1 MSEDYPEIP
10 EYIKQLM
17 ESGEKIDQIRL
28 DREGNW
34 FHEGEPFIN
43 QRIIDFF
50 NRSIDVTAEGQ
61 YVIHYGDFVYPIEV
75 EDTPLFVTGVRIEGF
90 SFFEKIFITL
100 SSGEEEELDE
110 TTLHYKQPEGLYCR
124 VRNGRMPAK
133 FKRSPSFQLLERLQE
148 TDDIYYLTIKGNKI
162 VLEEK

>member
-17 ESGEKIDQIRL
+17 ESGEKIDQIRI
-28 DREGNW
+28 DSEGNW

-61 YVIHYGDFVYPIEV
+61 YVIHYDDFVYPIEV

-90 SFFEKIFITL
+90 S
-100 SSGEEEELDE
+100 
-110 TTLHYKQPEGLYCR
+110 
-124 VRNGRMPAK
+124 
-133 FKRSPSFQLLERLQE
+133 
-148 TDDIYYLTIKGNKI
+148 
-162 VLEEK
+162 